1 MHPADAHGVLK
12 RCIVTD
18 AVFGVGDGNGNIF
31 HPHASP
37 KEAHQNFRIKL
48 HAASDAGVFADGE
61 RRVQRIDPQAAHCI
75 PKGQGKTVDGAPK
88 VGYPSAPLASGR
100 RRGVKLRRAADQG
113 VREFLREANQIRH
126 RAEIELPVGINLQH
140 MRVAHADGGFKT
152 DNDGSAFALI
162 EGLMDHLHLRGGETI
177 AETLGGFV

>member
-1 MHPADAHGVLK
+1 MLTEHQKL
-12 RCIVTD
+12 VTRR
-18 AVFGVGDGNGNIF
+18 
-31 HPHASP
+31 PHL
-37 KEAHQNFRIKL
+37 R
-48 HAASDAGVFADGE
+48 G
-61 RRVQRIDPQAAHCI
+61 
-75 PKGQGKTVDGAPK
+75 
-88 VGYPSAPLASGR
+88 GR

-162 EGLMDHLHLRGGETI
+162 EGLMGGTGSDALYI
-177 AETLGGFV
+177 STR